1 MKKYFVIV
9 SLYIKLLSG
18 IVHEEPPFYI
28 PAYPT
33 IFEISTTNG
42 EVVSSAY
49 LLFRN
54 SHMDTFRKKVMECN
68 EKRCKAI
75 IPRQKPDS
83 NIYYQI
89 VVRLCSGKKLKTKI
103 LTLHPIP
110 LPEWQQVDSSDYI
123 YIDSPTASIEGFW
136 SENIILN
143 EPPHQQTPII
153 EFSQNMESQQES
165 QPKLKTKQEE
175 LPETKESIW
184 DFFSF
189 DDEESS
195 DEVEEPKTYKEIFIP

>member
-1 MKKYFVIV
+1 MKKYFVVV

-54 SHMDTFRKKVMECN
+54 SHMDTFRKRIMECN

-89 VVRLCSGKKLKTKI
+89 VVRLCSGKELKTKI

-136 SENIILN
+136 SDNTILN

-153 EFSQNMESQQES
+153 EFSQETK
-165 QPKLKTKQEE
+165 PKLETEQEE
-175 LPETKESIW
+175 LPEKRESIW

-189 DDEESS
+189 DDDS
-195 DEVEEPKTYKEIFIP
+195 DEVEEEPKIYKEIFIP